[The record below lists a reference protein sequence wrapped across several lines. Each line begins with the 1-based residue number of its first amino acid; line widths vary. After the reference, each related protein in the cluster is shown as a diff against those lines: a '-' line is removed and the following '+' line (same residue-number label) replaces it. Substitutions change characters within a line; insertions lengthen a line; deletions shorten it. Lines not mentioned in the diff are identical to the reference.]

1 MKPFLIIFLLK
12 LCTVLSLATEL
23 SIDFRPFLIE
33 KKDLEVLKDLALNG
47 DGNAAAKIARHC
59 YYSNE
64 EEEILESYFWYY
76 IADFLANYRSGIVLS
91 NILIED
97 GASQPVDV
105 SNIMLKF
112 SPKIEQLKKK
122 DDLFSNLILFHYYL
136 KQNDSSST
144 NIYLDKL
151 KGKVSDKL
159 LMSYENML
167 RSRDG
172 GCLDR
177 GFLLD
182 KDEVEVFQRLAFAGN
197 GEMAFRLFLHYRFSH
212 NLPLEVTVPASNM
225 FLYMA
230 IVLNAKNAKEYIS
243 YLKNN
248 DKSIF
253 PNIIS
258 IKPPDSI
265 RTALSET
272 AYNYMNYLYGLYF
285 TKEAG
290 SDPKFT
296 QTQNVLVDGRLLKK
310 YKFYRNGFVIYE

>member
-172 GCLDR
+172 
-177 GFLLD
+177 
-182 KDEVEVFQRLAFAGN
+182 VVFDGIFEQRL
-197 GEMAFRLFLHYRFSH
+197 EC
-212 NLPLEVTVPASNM
+212 
-225 FLYMA
+225 
-230 IVLNAKNAKEYIS
+230 K
-243 YLKNN
+243 
-248 DKSIF
+248 
-253 PNIIS
+253 
-258 IKPPDSI
+258 
-265 RTALSET
+265 
-272 AYNYMNYLYGLYF
+272 
-285 TKEAG
+285 
-290 SDPKFT
+290 
-296 QTQNVLVDGRLLKK
+296 
-310 YKFYRNGFVIYE
+310 